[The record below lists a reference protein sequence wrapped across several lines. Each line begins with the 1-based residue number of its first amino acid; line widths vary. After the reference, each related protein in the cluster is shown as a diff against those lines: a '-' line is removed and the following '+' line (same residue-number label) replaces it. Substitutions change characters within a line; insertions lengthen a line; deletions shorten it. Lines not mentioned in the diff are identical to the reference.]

1 MKAGR
6 GTAPT
11 LKILNDHCKFAK
23 GDRPLSLEIEQITKL
38 ILSGNILTEVSKSLK
53 LE

>member
-1 MKAGR
+1 MKAGK
-6 GTAPT
+6 GTTPA
-11 LKILNDHCKFAK
+11 LKILNDHCKFEK

-38 ILSGNILTEVSKSLK
+38 ILSGNIQKEVSKSLK

>member
-1 MKAGR
+1 MKAGK

-11 LKILNDHCKFAK
+11 LKILNDHCKFEK
-23 GDRPLSLEIEQITKL
+23 GDRPLSFEIEKITKL